1 MEQNNKSGLFSCAWL
16 KQVSEGVWRAVIIG
30 LAVLLSAM
38 CLSHAVTHRN
48 SSYNTVSVTGSGSR
62 ILRADMSK
70 WCGTISVAQSTRQ
83 DCYNRLDQSRLRV
96 SRFLTAQGFTPDEFK
111 FQAIEV
117 NEQHESIYS
126 SDGKVTGSKRVGFI
140 MTQDVVVE
148 SSKIDS
154 VITVSRDITQLIR
167 DGVDI
172 SSGDPSFYLTD
183 LGVLKLTL
191 IDEATA
197 NAKIRAEKLI
207 RGFSRL
213 KGIDNIDV
221 GVFQITDPYGE
232 DDYYYGGTNNTTSEY
247 KNVSVTVHAKYIIK

>member
-1 MEQNNKSGLFSCAWL
+1 MEHNNQKAPLFCRWL
-16 KQVSEGVWRAVIIG
+16 KHVREGIWKALITG
-30 LAVLLSAM
+30 LAILLSAV

-48 SSYNTVSVTGSGSR
+48 SSYNTVSVTGSGGR
-62 ILRADMSK
+62 ILRADKSK
-70 WCGTISVAQSTRQ
+70 WCGTVSIATPTRQ
-83 DCYNRLDQSRLRV
+83 ECYNRLEQSKEKV
-96 SRFLTAQGFTPDEFK
+96 CNFLTQHGFTTDEFK

-117 NEQHESIYS
+117 NEQNENIYS
-126 SDGKVTGSKRVGFI
+126 TDGKVTGSKRVGYL

-167 DGVDI
+167 DGVEI

-183 LGVLKLTL
+183 LGNLKLTL

-197 NAKIRAEKLI
+197 NAKVRAEKLI
-207 RGFSRL
+207 HGFSRI

-247 KNVSVTVHAKYIIK
+247 KSVSVTVHAKYIIK

>member
-1 MEQNNKSGLFSCAWL
+1 MEQNTQKNSLISSCL
-16 KQVSEGVWRAVIIG
+16 KHVTEGIWKALITG
-30 LAVLLSAM
+30 LAILLSAV

-48 SSYNTVSVTGSGSR
+48 SSYNTVSVTGSGGR

-70 WCGTISVAQSTRQ
+70 WSGTISVSMPTRQ
-83 DCYNRLDQSRLRV
+83 ECYNRLEQSRNKV
-96 SRFLTAQGFTPDEFK
+96 SSFLTQQGFSTDEFK

-117 NEQHESIYS
+117 CEQHENIYS
-126 SDGKVTGSKRVGFI
+126 SDGKITGSKRVGFL

-148 SSKIDS
+148 SRKIDS

-167 DGVDI
+167 DGVEI

-183 LGVLKLTL
+183 LGNLKLTL

-197 NAKIRAEKLI
+197 NAKVRAEKLI
-207 RGFSRL
+207 RGFSRI

-247 KNVSVTVHAKYIIK
+247 KSVSVTVHAKYIIK

>member
-1 MEQNNKSGLFSCAWL
+1 MEKDKVMTLKSL
-16 KQVSEGVWRAVIIG
+16 KHLSEGIWRAIIISLAVII
-30 LAVLLSAM
+30 SAI

-70 WCGTISVAQSTRQ
+70 WSGTFGVALPTRQ
-83 DCYNRLDQSRLRV
+83 ECYNRLEQSREKV
-96 SRFLTAQGFTPDEFK
+96 TRFLTEHGFLPDEFK
-111 FQAIEV
+111 FQAIVV
-117 NEQHESIYS
+117 NEQHENIYS
-126 SDGKVTGSKRVGFI
+126 TEGKVTGSKKVGYI
-140 MTQDVVVE
+140 MTQDVVIE
-148 SSKIDS
+148 SNKIDS

-172 SSGDPSFYLTD
+172 GSGDPSFYLTD
-183 LGVLKLTL
+183 LGELKLTL

-207 RGFSRL
+207 RGFSHI

-247 KNVSVTVHAKYIIK
+247 KNVSVTVHAKYCIK

>member
-1 MEQNNKSGLFSCAWL
+1 MQHNNNSPLNVFRLF
-16 KQVSEGVWRAVIIG
+16 KQVSEGVWRAIITG
-30 LAVLLSAM
+30 LAVLLSAL

-48 SSYNTVSVTGSGSR
+48 SSYNTVSVTGSGVR
-62 ILRADMSK
+62 ILRSDMSK
-70 WCGTISVAQSTRQ
+70 WSGTVSVSQPTRQ
-83 DCYNRLDQSRLRV
+83 DCYNRLEQSRTKV
-96 SRFLTAQGFTPDEFK
+96 SRFLTQQGFTSDEFK
-111 FQAIEV
+111 FQAINV
-117 NEQHESIYS
+117 TAQHENIYNP
-126 SDGKVTGSKRVGFI
+126 DGKITGSKLVGYT

-148 SSKIDS
+148 SGKIDT
-154 VITVSRDITQLIR
+154 VITTSRDITQLIR
-167 DGVDI
+167 EGVEI

-183 LGVLKLTL
+183 LGNLKLTL

-197 NAKIRAEKLI
+197 NARVRAEKLI

-247 KNVSVTVHAKYIIK
+247 KSVSVTVHAKYIIK